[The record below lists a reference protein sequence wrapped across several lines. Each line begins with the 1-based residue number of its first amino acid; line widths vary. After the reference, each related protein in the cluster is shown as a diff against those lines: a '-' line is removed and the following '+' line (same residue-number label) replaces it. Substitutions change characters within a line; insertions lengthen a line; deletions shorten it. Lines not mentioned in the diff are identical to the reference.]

1 MCFVF
6 CLMRRRTPRSTR
18 TDTLFPY
25 TTRFRSKVIDAMSE
39 PMVSYDNVGFY
50 LLSEEVSQHVKV
62 VQSGQGAD
70 EIFGGYHWYPPLL
83 DSNDPVADYAQVFFD
98 RRHAEYAEA
107 VGGDYLTEDFST
119 AFVAGRFGLP
129 GADYAVDK
137 ALRLDTQVDRKST
150 RLNSSH

>member
-70 EIFGGYHWYPPLL
+70 EIFGGNHWYRSEEHTSELQ
-83 DSNDPVADYAQVFFD
+83 SVI
-98 RRHAEYAEA
+98 RI
-107 VGGDYLTEDFST
+107 S
-119 AFVAGRFGLP
+119 
-129 GADYAVDK
+129 YAVFCSK
-137 ALRLDTQVDRKST
+137 KTKST
-150 RLNSSH
+150 CITLTHVHKLIDKRHNRIKLQQVV

>member
-1 MCFVF
+1 MRISDWSSDVCSSDLLVAKHVGTEHYKIFVKS
-6 CLMRRRTPRSTR
+6 RRLLDAMP
-18 TDTLFPY
+18 
-25 TTRFRSKVIDAMSE
+25 KVIDAMSE

-50 LLSEEVSQHVKV
+50 LLSEEASQHVKV

-107 VGGDYLTEDFST
+107 VGGDYLTEDFRT
-119 AFVAGRFGLP
+119 AFVAE
-129 GADYAVDK
+129 
-137 ALRLDTQVDRKST
+137 
-150 RLNSSH
+150 